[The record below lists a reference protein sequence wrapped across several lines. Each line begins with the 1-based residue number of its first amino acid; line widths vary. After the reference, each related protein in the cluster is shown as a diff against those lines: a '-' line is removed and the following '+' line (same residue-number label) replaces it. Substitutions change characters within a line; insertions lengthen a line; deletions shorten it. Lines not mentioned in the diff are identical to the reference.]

1 MSMSIIQARLSE
13 NESAIVKEYARANNM
28 SLSSLIRDSVFEK
41 IENEIDLRTYE
52 KAMSE
57 FRKNPKTYSHEEVLK
72 EFGLDS

>member
-1 MSMSIIQARLSE
+1 MSVIQTRLTES
-13 NESAIVKEYARANNM
+13 ESAIVKEYAHAKNI

-41 IENEIDLRTYE
+41 IENEIDLRAYE

-72 EFGLDS
+72 EFGLDV